1 MVQFAINLLHA
12 VHLECFVCAKCRS
25 LHVKLLGSCCES
37 GTIFQP
43 FRWRMFDVSFLQL
56 SFSDE
61 NPFKGQSAAVIF
73 DFSTRHFTGGTQGTS
88 MFSSVRLDSATD
100 FAPVERTVMRSLS
113 SMFT

>member
-12 VHLECFVCAKCRS
+12 VHLECFVCAKRCS

-37 GTIFQP
+37 GIFQP

-56 SFSDE
+56 SFSDAKT
-61 NPFKGQSAAVIF
+61 FKGQSVVVIF
-73 DFSTRHFTGGTQGTS
+73 DFSTRHFTGGTRRTS

-100 FAPVERTVMRSLS
+100 FAPVEKIVKRSLS
-113 SMFT
+113 PMFT